1 MSFFDDYTYYPDFI
15 VFLNDNNHQHIIFLD
30 SKGLVRLGP
39 KEISKIKLH
48 KEIKEIE
55 SSIRKS
61 DPNLS
66 LHAYIL
72 SVTPIDQIGGPSK
85 SKDRWEQEGVYF
97 LDDPNYMNKV
107 ISDALNSA

>member
-1 MSFFDDYTYYPDFI
+1 M
-15 VFLNDNNHQHIIFLD
+15 
-30 SKGLVRLGP
+30 VRLGP

-61 DPNLS
+61 DPNIS

-72 SVTPIDQIGGPSK
+72 SVTPVDKIGGSLK
-85 SKDRWEQEGVYF
+85 SKGQWEQEGVYF
-97 LDDPNYMNKV
+97 LDDPNYMNKM
-107 ISDALNSA
+107 ISDALTSV